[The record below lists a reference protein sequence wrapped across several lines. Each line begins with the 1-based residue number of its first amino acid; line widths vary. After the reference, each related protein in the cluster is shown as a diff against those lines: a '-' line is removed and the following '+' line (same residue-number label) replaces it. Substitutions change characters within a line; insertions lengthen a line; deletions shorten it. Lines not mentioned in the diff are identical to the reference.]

1 MEPLEE
7 ELVKILD
14 FEKYGALTPIPQD
27 DGVNP
32 LAKINYSKDY
42 EQGMAYFRA
51 LAAKQEYSIRAFNLT
66 CFLIMH
72 NPAHYT
78 VWAYRFQTLKH
89 IPELIPHELAWLD
102 SVIEDFQKNYQV
114 WHHRQKLL
122 GITKDYLHELEFT
135 KRMFD
140 LDSKNYHV
148 WSYRLWILQ
157 NFHDYTKELSLIDNL
172 LEEDVYNNSAWNH
185 RFFVLFES
193 NANHERSL
201 QQELEF
207 LYVKLSQASDN
218 QSAWNYLSGI
228 LKKAGP
234 NQVAWIANQLEK
246 LLPSSNRFLLEFL
259 AEYDPTR
266 SKAIYENLAN
276 EVDRDNQALWNW
288 MIQQVPQT

>member
-1 MEPLEE
+1 MEALEP

-14 FEKYGALTPIPQD
+14 VEKYGALTPIPQD

-32 LAKINYSKDY
+32 LAKINYSKEY

-78 VWAYRFQTLKH
+78 VWAYRFQVLNY
-89 IPELIPHELAWLD
+89 IPELIPQELAWLD

-122 GITKDYLHELEFT
+122 GITKDYKRELEFT
-135 KRMFD
+135 KDMFYSD
-140 LDSKNYHV
+140 AKNYHV

-157 NFHDYTKELSLIDNL
+157 NFHDYTKELSLTDYL
-172 LEEDVYNNSAWNH
+172 LGEDVYNNSAWNH

-193 NANHERSL
+193 NANLERSL
-201 QQELEF
+201 QEELDF
-207 LYVKLSQASDN
+207 LNDKLSQSSDN
-218 QSAWNYLSGI
+218 QSAWNYLNGI
-228 LKKAGP
+228 MKKVGS
-234 NQVAWIANQLEK
+234 NQVTGIANRLEE

-266 SKAIYENLAN
+266 SKVIYEKLAN
-276 EVDRDNQALWNW
+276 EVDPDNQTLWNW
-288 MIQQVPQT
+288 MIQQVPSP